1 MINSIIAR
9 VSKISIRTSLLI
21 LFLVFMLILNLFAPE
36 RSEQIKVTSS
46 YPATVCPAIGN
57 QVSSIAG
64 VTNPRI
70 GRRSIDG
77 SSKKLV
83 KGRTTQIPLSKNPI
97 LVEGNAGTAIT
108 FANSKWK
115 AVVPCSVSNGQQW
128 FAGGSGALTSKSLL
142 HIVNSG
148 FSVSNVEVEVF
159 TPTGVIEPSSF
170 TISQNS
176 TKKISIDTLAP
187 GEEEILIAVTT
198 KSGRVSSFLFDERKR
213 GLRSLGAD
221 FVAPTAQA
229 QKQVRIASVPGLVG
243 RFNNNNNSISHNLRL
258 FVPGKIDANIE
269 VTINS
274 NDGNFVPDGL
284 SEVKVDSQRVLSIAL
299 SSAPVNQP
307 FSVVINSDQPV
318 IASVLTSF
326 TIGRSSEIVWST
338 SSDNLSSWSA
348 NLTGSRP
355 ILTFVGDK
363 INVLI
368 KANTVNGKK
377 IEKRISGSDFA
388 SWQSTVGLN
397 RVQVTALGKGISG
410 GVILLPLE
418 ANIGISSIPM
428 NNGANLETASEPIS
442 DASVITRR

>member
-1 MINSIIAR
+1 MINSILAK

-21 LFLVFMLILNLFAPE
+21 LFLILMLFLNLLAPE

-46 YPATVCPAIGN
+46 YPATVCPALGN

-64 VTNPRI
+64 VTNPKI

-83 KGRTTQIPLSKNPI
+83 KGRTTQIPLANNPI

-142 HIVNSG
+142 YIVNSG
-148 FSVSNVEVEVF
+148 FSDSNVEVEVF
-159 TPTGVIEPSSF
+159 TPTGAIQASTF

-187 GEEEILIAVTT
+187 GEEEIVIAVTT
-198 KSGRVSSFLFDERKR
+198 KSGRVSSFLFDERKK

-221 FVAPTAQA
+221 FVSPTAQA
-229 QKQVRIASVPGLVG
+229 QKKVRIASVPGLVG
-243 RFNNNNNSISHNLRL
+243 GLNNSNNSIAHTLRL
-258 FVPGKIDANIE
+258 LVPGKIDANIE

-284 SEVKVDSQRVLSIAL
+284 SEVKVDSQKVFSIAL

-326 TIGRSSEIVWST
+326 AIGRSSEIVWST

-363 INVLI
+363 INVLMR
-368 KANTVNGKK
+368 ANTVNGKK
-377 IEKRISGSDFA
+377 IEKRISARDFA
-388 SWQSTVGLN
+388 SWQSNIGLN
-397 RVQVTALGKGISG
+397 RVQITALGKGVSG

-418 ANIGISSIPM
+418 ANFGISAIPM